1 MLKEFFLKQMLKSK
15 GVPEEQIDQVLTIVQ
30 KNPELFAQMAKDIE
44 QKVKSEKKSET
55 QAAMEVMGKYKTE
68 LEQLKNK

>member
-1 MLKEFFLKQMLKSK
+1 MLKSR
-15 GVPEEQIDQVLTIVQ
+15 GVPEDQIEQILAIIQ

-55 QAAMEVMGKYKTE
+55 QAAMEVMGKYQAE
-68 LEQLKNK
+68 LKKLKAD

>member
-1 MLKEFFLKQMLKSK
+1 MLKSK

>member
-1 MLKEFFLKQMLKSK
+1 MLKSK

-55 QAAMEVMGKYKTE
+55 KAAMEVMGKYKTE